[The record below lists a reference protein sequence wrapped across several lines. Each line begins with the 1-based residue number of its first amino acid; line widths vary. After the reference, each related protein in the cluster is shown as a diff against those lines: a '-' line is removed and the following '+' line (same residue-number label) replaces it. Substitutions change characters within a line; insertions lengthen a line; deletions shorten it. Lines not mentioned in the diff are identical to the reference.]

1 MGNASYGKGFHE
13 GSEKVFMKA
22 QKKVFMKAQKMELLK
37 ASLGLWSLVRSQSY

>member
-13 GSEKVFMKA
+13 GS
-22 QKKVFMKAQKMELLK
+22 KKGFHEGSKKGFHEGSKMELLK